1 MARRACPKRTRAQT
15 RSWVLALALLASCAA
30 GGGRALAQ
38 SSRAG
43 GPPISPKLS
52 AAAMETT
59 LQAVQ
64 SARRRLQAHPKDAA
78 AWLSLGEA
86 LAAGGDDAQAQT
98 AVARALALDPRLC
111 RGWEVE
117 GQLADARQQW
127 PLAAQQYQRAVQ
139 CEPRAAAPRFFLGE
153 ALLRLGELQA
163 AETQLR
169 AALAG
174 GRKLCCF
181 CAGSRQTPVC
191 GPAALFIDVG
201 LAQIARQLGDERTAA
216 KELRAALALDRDD
229 PEALISLAEI
239 DLSSGRAQSAAAGF
253 RQALRIE
260 PDSVAAWSGLA
271 AALRRD
277 GEPQQSEEAF
287 RQVRDLVRR
296 NQARR
301 QARQESD
308 AGLLLWRQGKLAD
321 AADRFRRALAAA
333 PDDASAYNNLG
344 GVLSLMGDRAA
355 AERAF
360 AEAIHLR
367 PFYPMARD
375 NWGLVLLQDG
385 KVAAA
390 IEQFQTA
397 VAEEP
402 AYPAAHLNLAVAL
415 ERKGDLAGAQTE
427 LRRAQRL
434 APASSTSAQAGGVA
448 AAGFAW
454 AGERGLAPGGCWPA
468 GAGAATARK
477 NSGAAGPCAP
487 AKRRAKTRTVVWSG
501 PRAISRGVPPSVSWM
516 TPRFRRSARG

>member
-117 GQLADARQQW
+117 GQLADSRQQW

-163 AETQLR
+163 AETQ
-169 AALAG
+169 
-174 GRKLCCF
+174 
-181 CAGSRQTPVC
+181 
-191 GPAALFIDVG
+191 
-201 LAQIARQLGDERTAA
+201 
-216 KELRAALALDRDD
+216 LRAALALDRDD

-296 NQARR
+296 NQAR
-301 QARQESD
+301 
-308 AGLLLWRQGKLAD
+308 L
-321 AADRFRRALAAA
+321 
-333 PDDASAYNNLG
+333 
-344 GVLSLMGDRAA
+344 
-355 AERAF
+355 
-360 AEAIHLR
+360 
-367 PFYPMARD
+367 
-375 NWGLVLLQDG
+375 
-385 KVAAA
+385 
-390 IEQFQTA
+390 
-397 VAEEP
+397 
-402 AYPAAHLNLAVAL
+402 
-415 ERKGDLAGAQTE
+415 
-427 LRRAQRL
+427 
-434 APASSTSAQAGGVA
+434 
-448 AAGFAW
+448 
-454 AGERGLAPGGCWPA
+454 
-468 GAGAATARK
+468 
-477 NSGAAGPCAP
+477 
-487 AKRRAKTRTVVWSG
+487 
-501 PRAISRGVPPSVSWM
+501 
-516 TPRFRRSARG
+516 